1 MTSNHQNRFTP
12 AELMKRYDIKK
23 DAYYNRLK
31 YLQIKSQKDPET
43 KEAYLEQPEVELLD
57 RLHDWIEETGSM
69 SGFQIEEGGEL
80 AVSNGNGKMQ
90 QQQDED
96 TSNEEEIAAAVN
108 AQRSSQKTLR
118 KFDRS
123 AQTSAASALVE
134 ARNILAA
141 DYIANPDQLD
151 EDLQEQVFFE
161 ERPELLN
168 RQWAAKN
175 LAAAI
180 KAQKQKG

>member
-1 MTSNHQNRFTP
+1 MTTTNQNRFTP
-12 AELMKRYDIKK
+12 AELMERWDIKK
-23 DAYYNRLK
+23 DAYYARLK
-31 YLQIKSQKDPET
+31 YLQLKSKKDPET
-43 KEAYLEQPEVELLD
+43 KEAYLELAEVELLD

-69 SGFQIEEGGEL
+69 SGFEIEGGEL
-80 AVSNGNGKMQ
+80 AVSSGNGEMQ
-90 QQQDED
+90 QQHEED

-123 AQTSAASALVE
+123 AQTSAAAALVE

-151 EDLQEQVFFE
+151 EDLQQQVFFE
-161 ERPELLN
+161 EKPELLN

-180 KAQKQKG
+180 KAQKQKR